1 MTLTS
6 AVAQNLQGKV
16 RAKSL
21 FQAKAQE
28 QLVVLPDGVSSEDY
42 TMTISQYAYTPDGM
56 VNVGGKRT
64 VQVAFDGQDVYVSG
78 LPLYFRGSYVKGTL
92 NAEGQYVFKN
102 GQFVGQDESGNEY
115 LNGYTYTEEG
125 NQHRHNAHGF
135 HLLAQ
140 RYPCHQGGRKRS
152 KGHKELTETRTDEDI
167 TLEKTEIADDIAHQS
182 RQEHPATGLS
192 GHTSR

>member
-78 LPLYFRGSYVKGTL
+78 LPLYFRGSYVKGT
-92 NAEGQYVFKN
+92 
-102 GQFVGQDESGNEY
+102 
-115 LNGYTYTEEG
+115 
-125 NQHRHNAHGF
+125 
-135 HLLAQ
+135 
-140 RYPCHQGGRKRS
+140 P
-152 KGHKELTETRTDEDI
+152 
-167 TLEKTEIADDIAHQS
+167 S
-182 RQEHPATGLS
+182 RLS
-192 GHTSR
+192 